1 MKPPRRLRRRQ
12 RKMLLVHILLMVST
26 AVLVAPVLW
35 AILLSVRPT
44 PVLLSG
50 LGSILSTQLTLDN
63 YRILFTRYNTTRF
76 LVNSFIGAAVP
87 AVIAVVVGLVSGYSI
102 VRFRFRAAAAFQS
115 MPLFAQVV
123 PSILI
128 VLPLYSAMLFLGLL
142 NTYAGIIVAHT
153 ALVLPFAVWMMAGYL
168 RSIPVEIEEAAMVD
182 GCTRLGA
189 ILRVLLPISLPGVA
203 ATGMVAFVN
212 AWGEFVFAFVL
223 VSGDALRLMS
233 VAVLLFVPSGQTPT
247 TWGLLFAAAVTF
259 MLPSLLLFPLLQRL
273 IAKGVTAGSVQGF

>member
-35 AILLSVRPT
+35 AVLLSVRPT

-63 YRILFTRYNTTRF
+63 YQILFTRYNTTRF

-87 AVIAVVVGLVSGYSI
+87 AVIAVVVGFVSGYSI
-102 VRFRFRAAAAFQS
+102 VRFRFRAAATFQS

-123 PSILI
+123 PAILI

-153 ALVLPFAVWMMAGYL
+153 ALVLPLAVWLMAGYL